1 MYKFSLSKKKTR
13 NLNLDYSKNNYTGF
27 SGFLFSLGH
36 KNLEKNLENKK
47 FSNVLEI
54 GAGTEPHLKYIKHEY
69 NKYTIM
75 ETSDF
80 SIDYLKE
87 NYDNID
93 IIKYDGLNFT
103 FDDNSFD
110 RIILSHC
117 LEHIENYEQFV
128 DKLMKILKSGGI
140 LSLSQP
146 TDPGIL
152 WRLARYFRQI
162 LTLSNSS
169 LIVENNYIMAKE
181 HINSIFNIVSVLR
194 YKYPNKITES
204 YVPFKIR
211 TIDFNLFYN
220 VHIKK

>member
-1 MYKFSLSKKKTR
+1 MYKFSLGKKKVH
-13 NLNLDYSKNNYTGF
+13 NLNLNYSENNYTGF

-36 KNLEKNLENKK
+36 KNLEKNVENKK
-47 FSNVLEI
+47 FTNVLEI
-54 GAGTEPHLKYIKHEY
+54 GAGTEPQIKYIKHEY
-69 NKYTIM
+69 SKYTIL

-80 SIDYLKE
+80 AIDYLKE
-87 NYDNID
+87 SYDNID
-93 IIKYDGLNFT
+93 IIKYDGLNLPFE
-103 FDDNSFD
+103 DNSFD

-117 LEHIENYEQFV
+117 LEHIENYEQFI
-128 DKLMKILKSGGI
+128 DKLMKILKSGGV

-152 WRLARYFRQI
+152 WRVARYVRQV

-169 LIVENNYIMAKE
+169 LIIENNYIMAKE

-211 TIDFNLFYN
+211 TLDFNLFYN
-220 VHIKK
+220 VHIRK

>member
-1 MYKFSLSKKKTR
+1 
-13 NLNLDYSKNNYTGF
+13 
-27 SGFLFSLGH
+27 
-36 KNLEKNLENKK
+36 
-47 FSNVLEI
+47 
-54 GAGTEPHLKYIKHEY
+54 
-69 NKYTIM
+69 M

-162 LTLSNSS
+162 LTLRNSS